1 MAKPRKDKE
10 KKNRLNNIEE
20 QEEPIFEVA
29 ESPEPTLRDV
39 MLQLNRYQNDI
50 IEIVEAVKALGARI
64 IEDKQEQDRA
74 MFALS
79 EQMGQVN
86 AAVVAMVSNVADV
99 RNEIRGTNPPTRKP
113 KAAAQPQKTES
124 KTAKKIELPPAATF
138 PISESA
144 KKDLIFGFRE
154 GVGTT
159 VKFNRRVD
167 SGDWNKANIFLRSLG
182 MGWVSD
188 KTSKI
193 YEWQP
198 K

>member
-1 MAKPRKDKE
+1 MKMVKPRKDKE
-10 KKNRLNNIEE
+10 KKNRLDNIEE

-50 IEIVEAVKALGARI
+50 IETVEAVKALGARI

-99 RNEIRGTNPPTRKP
+99 RNEIRGTNPPTRKLETP
-113 KAAAQPQKTES
+113 KSTAQEAKT
-124 KTAKKIELPPAATF
+124 KIQLPPAATF
-138 PISESA
+138 PISEAA
-144 KKDLIFGFRE
+144 KQDLVFGFRE
-154 GVGTT
+154 GIGNT
-159 VKFNRRVD
+159 VKFKIRVSSD
-167 SGDWNKANIFLRSLG
+167 DWNKANTFLRALN
-182 MGWVSD
+182 MIWVSD
-188 KTSKI
+188 KVAKI
-193 YEWQP
+193 FEWQP